1 MEPLII
7 LSLFTF
13 CVAIG
18 SRSIHA
24 KRIWHWFQQHQTSRS
39 TIITT
44 KSHNSS
50 LPPPRSQPPTPE
62 KQQPIHT
69 LQPYVFPALA
79 PKTASKS
86 SMGLKRLDVA
96 NWLSID
102 RHYHSEHDIRTQLL
116 ATNHPNVIQVLP
128 GSELACHEVLS
139 LTVTFLTTRY
149 PQHFTITS
157 SPSTSTSQPSPHQ
170 THQFITNHL
179 TKETFQVG
187 PSCPNPLETAARLA
201 MEDFNVLMKN
211 EEGEYCLLAS
221 ATLFPAGWK
230 LRERVG
236 MSMAVLHAPVPGWKD
251 RLSGSVSRFVVLF

>member
-1 MEPLII
+1 MEPLVI

-24 KRIWHWFQQHQTSRS
+24 KRIWHWFQQHRSSQSTNLTSKLHLPS
-39 TIITT
+39 
-44 KSHNSS
+44 
-50 LPPPRSQPPTPE
+50 PPPRSQYPIPE

-69 LQPYVFPALA
+69 LPPYVFPALA
-79 PKTASKS
+79 PKIASQS

-102 RHYHSEHDIRTQLL
+102 KYYHSEHDIRTQLL
-116 ATNHPNVIQVLP
+116 AASHSDVIQVLP
-128 GSELACHEVLS
+128 GAELACHEVLS
-139 LTVTFLTTRY
+139 LTVAFLTTRY

-157 SPSTSTSQPSPHQ
+157 TSTSSSP
-170 THQFITNHL
+170 THITNHL
-179 TKETFQVG
+179 TSETFSIG
-187 PSCPNPLETAARLA
+187 PSCSNPLETAARLA

-251 RLSGSVSRFVVLF
+251 RLGGSVSRLVSVLYQF